1 MRTLPLLLLASAS
14 LVSPA
19 LFAQRAKPV
28 YDPETKDGLLIQ
40 HIQQENDPVEK
51 LRYMEQFATQYPS
64 HPAVAWVYDQ
74 LQPAYYQYKE
84 WDEAMRV
91 GALRLALEPENLEA
105 AKIALRSADAK
116 HDTND
121 VIKWSDR
128 VWQVAKAV
136 EEKGGATAAD
146 AKQTRD
152 YAEFC
157 LYSTAMAARD
167 PKVKLELLEHLEKQM
182 PTSKYRSGLTQ
193 EYFRIYRELGDE
205 AKSIELAEKGLE
217 SDPKNVDMLMFLAEI
232 QFRKNDPKARA
243 LVLQYTSRTLQALE
257 KTERPASIS
266 QQEWEKKKEQ
276 MLGMANYMGGL
287 SSSLNNNFKAADSML
302 RAALP
307 YIKDN
312 DSQAAALFY
321 HLGMANYRLA
331 EAGGDRSRPVDALKF
346 MKRCAAIKSP
356 FQEQA
361 IRNVESIKNEYSL
374 Q

>member
-1 MRTLPLLLLASAS
+1 MRRLLLLLLASS
-14 LVSPA
+14 A

-28 YDPETKDGLLIQ
+28 YDPETKDGLLIE
-40 HIQQENDPVEK
+40 HIQQESDPVEK

-91 GALRLALEPENLEA
+91 GAARLALEPENLEA

-116 HDTND
+116 HDSSD
-121 VIKWSDR
+121 VVKWSDR
-128 VWQVAKAV
+128 VWQVASAV
-136 EEKGGATAAD
+136 EAKGGASAND

-157 LYSTAMAARD
+157 LYSTAMAAKD
-167 PKVKLELLEHLEKQM
+167 PKAKLDLLQHLEKQM
-182 PTSKYRSGLTQ
+182 PSSKYVSGFTL
-193 EYFRIYRELGDE
+193 EYFKIYRELGDE
-205 AKSIELAEKGLE
+205 QKSIELAEKGLQ
-217 SDPKNVDMLMFLAEI
+217 SDPRNVDMLMFLAEVH
-232 QFRKNDPKARA
+232 FRKNDPKARVH
-243 LVLQYTSRTLQALE
+243 VLQYTAKTLEALE
-257 KTERPASIS
+257 KSDRPAAIS
-266 QQEWEKKKEQ
+266 EEEWTKKKQQ
-276 MLGMANYMGGL
+276 MLGMANYMGGM
-287 SSSLNNNFKAADSML
+287 SSSMNNNFKAADSML

-312 DSQAAALFY
+312 DAQAAALLY

-331 EAGGDRSRPVDALKF
+331 EAGADRSRPVDALKF
-346 MKRCAAIKSP
+346 MRRCAAIKSP

-361 IRNVESIKNEYSL
+361 LRNVEAIKNEYSL